1 MMIMIIILKSS
12 NVKNIETAEKDE
24 TPMYS
29 CLVIFCE
36 HCKLFTKGCGV
47 VISEIMTK
55 IVIAI
60 ILNVIIICHQGRKMK
75 AM

>member
-1 MMIMIIILKSS
+1 MIMIIILESS

-24 TPMYS
+24 TSMYS

-36 HCKLFTKGCGV
+36 HCELFTKGCGV

-55 IVIAI
+55 SIIDIV
-60 ILNVIIICHQGRKMK
+60 LNVIHHQS
-75 AM
+75 